1 MRRFFLIVG
10 IALFTLGAFTLG
22 CTKQPEK
29 ISHHPANEQ
38 NYLTIATGAVSGP
51 YFTIGEALA
60 KVYKTKLGYNTAVRS
75 TDGSVENVSLLENHK
90 ADLAFVM
97 SDTAAFE
104 LDRYVKSRDAR
115 FKQPPFKAVAGL
127 YFNYVQIVTLQDE
140 NIQSVYDLKGKRVG
154 VGAPNSGVERN
165 ARMILQEHSITYQD
179 IQPEYLSYAEAM
191 EQLKNKKIDAA
202 FVTSGLPNNAV
213 LELQN
218 LKDVAIVP
226 IQATIIDHLMKQYPF
241 FEKAELPAGVYQ
253 NNQPI
258 PTVAI
263 RNILLVRS
271 DLTDA
276 QVYKMTKTFFE
287 NLNTVQQAH
296 QAANNINRNGAGK
309 GLVVPL
315 HPGAMK
321 YFKDSGI
328 Q

>member
-1 MRRFFLIVG
+1 MMG
-10 IALFTLGAFTLG
+10 IALFALGIFAFG

-29 ISHHPANEQ
+29 ISHRPENEQ

-51 YFTIGEALA
+51 YFTIGEAVA
-60 KVYKTKLGYNTAVRS
+60 KVYKTKLGYNTTVRS
-75 TDGSVENVSLLENHK
+75 TDGSVENVNLLENHK

-97 SDTAAFE
+97 SDAASFE
-104 LDRYVKSRDAR
+104 LSRHEKLKDAR
-115 FKQPPFKAVAGL
+115 FTLPPFKAVAGL
-127 YFNYVQIVTLQDE
+127 YFNFVQIVTLRDE
-140 NIQSVYDLKGKRVG
+140 NIHSVYDLKGKRVG

-165 ARMILQEHSITYQD
+165 ARMILQEHSLTYQD
-179 IQPEYLSYAEAM
+179 IQPEYLSYDEAM

-213 LELQN
+213 LEL
-218 LKDVAIVP
+218 LKSTKVAIVP
-226 IQATIIDHLMKQYPF
+226 IQPKIIDHLTKQYLF
-241 FEKAELPAGVYQ
+241 FEKAELPAGIYQ
-253 NNQPI
+253 NKRPI

-271 DLTDA
+271 DLTDDL
-276 QVYKMTKTFFE
+276 VYKITKTFFE
-287 NLNTVQQAH
+287 NLDAMQQAH
-296 QAANNINRNGAGK
+296 QAANNINRNDAGK
-309 GLVVPL
+309 GLAVPL

>member
-1 MRRFFLIVG
+1 MRGFILLMV
-10 IALFTLGAFTLG
+10 IAVFTLGTLTLG
-22 CTKQPEK
+22 CAKQPEK
-29 ISHHPANEQ
+29 IHKRPADEQ
-38 NYLTIATGAVSGP
+38 NYLTIATGDVSGP
-51 YFTIGEALA
+51 YFTIGKAVA

-75 TDGSVENVSLLENHK
+75 TDGSVENVNLLASHT

-97 SDTAAFE
+97 SDTASFE
-104 LDRYVKSRDAR
+104 LEKSKDERS
-115 FKQPPFKAVAGL
+115 KEPPFKAVAGL
-127 YFNYVQIVTLQDE
+127 YFNFVQIVTLRDE

-154 VGAPNSGVERN
+154 VGAPNSGVEMN
-165 ARMILQEHSITYQD
+165 ARMILREHSISYQD

-191 EQLKNKKIDAA
+191 EQLKNNQIDAA
-202 FVTSGLPNNAV
+202 FVTSGLPNPAV
-213 LELQN
+213 LELQQS
-218 LKDVAIVP
+218 KEVAIV
-226 IQATIIDHLMKQYPF
+226 TIDTKMIDHLTKQYPY

-253 NNQPI
+253 NKQPI

-271 DLTDA
+271 DLSDD
-276 QVYKMTKTFFE
+276 QVYKMTQTFFE

-296 QAANNINRNGAGK
+296 QAANYINRNGAGK
-309 GLVVPL
+309 DLAVPL